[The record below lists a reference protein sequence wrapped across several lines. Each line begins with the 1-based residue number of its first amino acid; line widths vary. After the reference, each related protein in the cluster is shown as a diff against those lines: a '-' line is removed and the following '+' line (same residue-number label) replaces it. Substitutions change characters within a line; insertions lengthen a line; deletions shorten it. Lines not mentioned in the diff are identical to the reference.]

1 MAVIKN
7 ELLDA
12 LLEGY
17 ETPEDLLGPNG
28 IFKQLKK
35 AMVERI
41 LDGEMTHHLGYEKGD
56 PAGKKSGNS
65 RNGHNKKTVLTEAGK
80 LELDTPRD
88 RNGTFEPTLVQKRQT
103 RLPGFDE
110 KVISLYARGLS
121 TREIQ
126 GHLLE
131 IYETEVSPD
140 LISRVT
146 DAVLDEVAVW
156 QNRPLAAVWP
166 VVYLDALVL
175 KIRDHNTVQNKA
187 VYLAMG
193 VNLEGTKEVLGIWV
207 SENEGAKFWLSVI
220 TELRNRGVTDILI
233 ACCDGLKGFPEAIES
248 VFPKT
253 TVQTCIVHMIR
264 NSLHYVSYKDYKAI
278 AADLK
283 RIYRAAT
290 LPLAEQGLDQFE
302 TKWNVKY
309 PMVGRS
315 WRANWSR
322 VIPFFAFSPEI
333 RRAIYTTNAIEAL
346 NRQLRKVLKTRGV
359 FPTDDSATKLLW
371 LALNR
376 AAQKWTMPIRDW
388 GAALQQLA
396 LHFEGRL
403 PL

>member
-193 VNLEGTKEVLGIWV
+193 INLEGTKEVLGIWV

-283 RIYRAAT
+283 AIYRAAT
-290 LPLAEQGLDQFE
+290 LSLAEQGLDQFE

-315 WRANWSR
+315 WRTNWSR